1 MFEFFDGLTG
11 DSLDRLLEQLSHK
24 QADATRH
31 IYELV
36 NTSRMVMNPLEVA
49 LSKHRLTLARARVL
63 ILLRAWS
70 DDHDQGL
77 SPGQLAKLAQV
88 RPATMT
94 RLLDGLE
101 QDNFVVRVIDL
112 NDRRKLRIL
121 CTPKGEESINEVMM
135 DFAAGAELA
144 TAGLTHQ
151 EVAHLTLLMNKLK
164 RNCEPALAAAE

>member
-11 DSLDRLLEQLSHK
+11 DSLDRLLERLSHK

-36 NTSRMVMNPLEVA
+36 NTSRMVMNPLELA

-63 ILLRAWS
+63 ILLRAWA
-70 DDHDQGL
+70 DDHEQGL

-101 QDNFVVRVIDL
+101 QDHFIKRVIDL
-112 NDRRKLRIL
+112 EDRRKLRIL
-121 CTPKGEESINEVMM
+121 CTPKGVDAINEVMT
-135 DFAAGAELA
+135 DFATGAELA
-144 TAGLTHQ
+144 TADFTHQ
-151 EVAHLTLLMNKLK
+151 EVAHLTVLMNKLK
-164 RNCEPALAAAE
+164 RNCEPSPAAAE